1 MRVRMR
7 VSMRM
12 IAEIRRDF
20 HWIRSYKEDIEKLSF
35 KQGGHLKIVRYKYFI
50 KPFNKI

>member
-1 MRVRMR
+1 MSIVLGWGLI
-7 VSMRM
+7 V
-12 IAEIRRDF
+12 EIGGDI
-20 HWIRSYKEDIEKLSF
+20 HWIRSYKEAIEKLSS